1 VHLSD
6 FDYNLPPGQIA
17 QHPLADRAASR
28 LLSAAGIS
36 IVRSYVGNYATSLE
50 MAGCSV
56 TLMRLTSRLK
66 PLLLAPAHS
75 PALVQV

>member
-1 VHLSD
+1 
-6 FDYNLPPGQIA
+6 
-17 QHPLADRAASR
+17 
-28 LLSAAGIS
+28 
-36 IVRSYVGNYATSLE
+36 

-66 PLLLAPAHS
+66 PLLLAAAHS